1 MTSIILISIGW
12 DTTVGHSKTAAVVVS
27 FLRNVSV
34 SYISFSWESRAHLSR
49 LQIRLQAS
57 ANEPRPW
64 RFECQLLLCLR
75 LRCKEIS
82 CIFHLEETL
91 TSCCQYSAHVLL
103 REHLKRHCFDT
114 TKASLHRALFEAR
127 LCSFHVYRA
136 DGPLFRLVFIMPGVA
151 TPAQA
156 PPD

>member
-1 MTSIILISIGW
+1 M
-12 DTTVGHSKTAAVVVS
+12 S
-27 FLRNVSV
+27 FMRNVSV
-34 SYISFSWESRAHLSR
+34 SYISFSWESRPHLSR
-49 LQIRLQAS
+49 LQRRLQAS
-57 ANEPRPW
+57 ANEPRPC

-75 LRCKEIS
+75 LRWKANS
-82 CIFHLEETL
+82 CIFHLEATP
-91 TSCCQYSAHVLL
+91 TSCCQYSARALL

-114 TKASLHRALFEAR
+114 TKASSHRALFEAR

-136 DGPLFRLVFIMPGVA
+136 GDPLFRLVFIMPGVA